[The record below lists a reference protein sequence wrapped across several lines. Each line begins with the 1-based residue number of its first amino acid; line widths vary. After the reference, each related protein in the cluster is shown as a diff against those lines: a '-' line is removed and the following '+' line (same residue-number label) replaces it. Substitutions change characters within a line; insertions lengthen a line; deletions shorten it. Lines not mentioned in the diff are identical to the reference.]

1 MIILF
6 YHFCYQNYSLFFFFF
21 FFFFF
26 FLLLLLLLLCFF
38 PYGAFEYIYI
48 DIFAL

>member
-1 MIILF
+1 MYIYMIILF
-6 YHFCYQNYSLFFFFF
+6 YHFCYQNYSLLLLVL
-21 FFFFF
+21 
-26 FLLLLLLLLCFF
+26 LLLLLLLLCFF

>member
-21 FFFFF
+21 FLL
-26 FLLLLLLLLCFF
+26 LLLLLLLLCFF
-38 PYGAFEYIYI
+38 PYGAFEYIYV

>member
-1 MIILF
+1 MYIYMIILF
-6 YHFCYQNYSLFFFFF
+6 YHFCYQNYSLLL
-21 FFFFF
+21 
-26 FLLLLLLLLCFF
+26 LLLLLLLLCFF

>member
-6 YHFCYQNYSLFFFFF
+6 YHFCYQNYSL
-21 FFFFF
+21 
-26 FLLLLLLLLCFF
+26 LLLLLLLLLFLLLLCFF

>member
-21 FFFFF
+21 LLL
-26 FLLLLLLLLCFF
+26 LLLLLLLLCFF
-38 PYGAFEYIYI
+38 PYGAFEYIYV

>member
-6 YHFCYQNYSLFFFFF
+6 YHFCYQNYSFFFFF
-21 FFFFF
+21 FFLLL
-26 FLLLLLLLLCFF
+26 LLLLLLLLCFF
-38 PYGAFEYIYI
+38 PYGAFEYIYM